1 MPIHNLN
8 HVNMFLQVIASG
20 SISSAARILRKS
32 HTAVSSAVSNLEID
46 LCVELV
52 RRDGYK
58 VEPTEQAL
66 RLIPYMR
73 SLLNYQQ
80 LIGDIAFNLNKGPRN
95 LRVLLD
101 TAIPPSF
108 CDTVSS
114 VLLDDFNMV
123 SLIRTS
129 PADSLATIKQDNAEI
144 DIAITIDEE
153 LKISRFNQCV
163 LGYTKA
169 FVVAHPQHP
178 LCNASLHSIASLA
191 NYRQISLGSRSGQ
204 HSNLLRPVSDKV
216 LFVENFDDMLRLVE
230 AGVGW
235 GIAPHY
241 FVDNERDAHKA
252 MRAQQE
258 AARPLCAWWLKQKA
272 TDLRALRLNRTML
285 WLPIESMPER
295 NAEQVTALRGVPA
308 DKLKSYQERFAQ
320 GLYADLLVE
329 LEASLARAPFWF
341 DGQRLVWE
349 CLQGLNAEQAMREV
363 EMHFALLLQRLPGL
377 VELRFHDGSAF
388 ADAATRGWIS
398 AHVMPHLQNDSAPR
412 KVETVAL
419 QAEWDVALDEVQPV
433 LRKDGLKA
441 AVQVL
446 KQGMKRAHGGRA
458 RFFWQLSLARLCFLA
473 KKYEL
478 AKTQLESLDHQL
490 HESGLHAWEPDLALD
505 VLHLLHSCCELLPQN
520 HAVRERKEDI
530 YRRLCHLDLEVVLE

>member
-241 FVDNERDAHKA
+241 FVEER
-252 MRAQQE
+252 
-258 AARPLCAWWLKQKA
+258 
-272 TDLRALRLNRTML
+272 LRNGTLAVLSELYEPGGIDTKVYCYYN
-285 WLPIESMPER
+285 
-295 NAEQVTALRGVPA
+295 TALE
-308 DKLKSYQERFAQ
+308 SERSF
-320 GLYADLLVE
+320 LRF
-329 LEASLARAPFWF
+329 LESAR
-341 DGQRLVWE
+341 QRLRELGRQRFDDAPAWHR
-349 CLQGLNAEQAMREV
+349 ASSKRRSAAQARRRSRTASAPHQSRAFSSRRWPWV
-363 EMHFALLLQRLPGL
+363 VRIDSGWNCKPSCRL
-377 VELRFHDGSAF
+377 RGSAI
-388 ADAATRGWIS
+388 AMIS
-398 AHVMPHLQNDSAPR
+398 PSAS
-412 KVETVAL
+412 
-419 QAEWDVALDEVQPV
+419 
-433 LRKDGLKA
+433 
-441 AVQVL
+441 
-446 KQGMKRAHGGRA
+446 A
-458 RFFWQLSLARLCFLA
+458 RQS
-473 KKYEL
+473 KP
-478 AKTQLESLDHQL
+478 
-490 HESGLHAWEPDLALD
+490 SG
-505 VLHLLHSCCELLPQN
+505 
-520 HAVRERKEDI
+520 
-530 YRRLCHLDLEVVLE
+530 RRLTTSEW

>member
-52 RRDGYK
+52 RQDGYK

-153 LKISRFNQCV
+153 LKISRFNQCA

-241 FVDNERDAHKA
+241 FVEER
-252 MRAQQE
+252 
-258 AARPLCAWWLKQKA
+258 
-272 TDLRALRLNRTML
+272 LRNGTLAVLSELYEPGGIDTKVYCYYN
-285 WLPIESMPER
+285 
-295 NAEQVTALRGVPA
+295 TALE
-308 DKLKSYQERFAQ
+308 SERSF
-320 GLYADLLVE
+320 LRF
-329 LEASLARAPFWF
+329 LESAR
-341 DGQRLVWE
+341 QRL
-349 CLQGLNAEQAMREV
+349 RE
-363 EMHFALLLQRLPGL
+363 LGRQR
-377 VELRFHDGSAF
+377 FD
-388 ADAATRGWIS
+388 DAPAWQPSI
-398 AHVMPHLQNDSAPR
+398 
-412 KVETVAL
+412 VETAQRRSGPKAL
-419 QAEWDVALDEVQPV
+419 AYRQ
-433 LRKDGLKA
+433 RA
-441 AVQVL
+441 AP
-446 KQGMKRAHGGRA
+446 
-458 RFFWQLSLARLCFLA
+458 
-473 KKYEL
+473 E
-478 AKTQLESLDHQL
+478 
-490 HESGLHAWEPDLALD
+490 
-505 VLHLLHSCCELLPQN
+505 
-520 HAVRERKEDI
+520 
-530 YRRLCHLDLEVVLE
+530 

>member
-216 LFVENFDDMLRLVE
+216 
-230 AGVGW
+230 
-235 GIAPHY
+235 
-241 FVDNERDAHKA
+241 
-252 MRAQQE
+252 
-258 AARPLCAWWLKQKA
+258 
-272 TDLRALRLNRTML
+272 
-285 WLPIESMPER
+285 
-295 NAEQVTALRGVPA
+295 
-308 DKLKSYQERFAQ
+308 
-320 GLYADLLVE
+320 
-329 LEASLARAPFWF
+329 
-341 DGQRLVWE
+341 
-349 CLQGLNAEQAMREV
+349 
-363 EMHFALLLQRLPGL
+363 
-377 VELRFHDGSAF
+377 
-388 ADAATRGWIS
+388 
-398 AHVMPHLQNDSAPR
+398 
-412 KVETVAL
+412 
-419 QAEWDVALDEVQPV
+419 
-433 LRKDGLKA
+433 
-441 AVQVL
+441 
-446 KQGMKRAHGGRA
+446 
-458 RFFWQLSLARLCFLA
+458 
-473 KKYEL
+473 
-478 AKTQLESLDHQL
+478 
-490 HESGLHAWEPDLALD
+490 
-505 VLHLLHSCCELLPQN
+505 
-520 HAVRERKEDI
+520 
-530 YRRLCHLDLEVVLE
+530 

>member
-241 FVDNERDAHKA
+241 FVEERLRNGTLAVLSELYEPGGIDTKVYYRAGI
-252 MRAQQE
+252 RAQLPALSRKRPPAPARTRPPAFRRCAGLATE
-258 AARPLCAWWLKQKA
+258 HRRNGAAPLRPEGARVPPA
-272 TDLRALRLNRTML
+272 RRTRV
-285 WLPIESMPER
+285 ER
-295 NAEQVTALRGVPA
+295 SPA
-308 DKLKSYQERFAQ
+308 DA
-320 GLYADLLVE
+320 G
-329 LEASLARAPFWF
+329 
-341 DGQRLVWE
+341 
-349 CLQGLNAEQAMREV
+349 
-363 EMHFALLLQRLPGL
+363 
-377 VELRFHDGSAF
+377 
-388 ADAATRGWIS
+388 RGW
-398 AHVMPHLQNDSAPR
+398 
-412 KVETVAL
+412 
-419 QAEWDVALDEVQPV
+419 
-433 LRKDGLKA
+433 
-441 AVQVL
+441 
-446 KQGMKRAHGGRA
+446 
-458 RFFWQLSLARLCFLA
+458 
-473 KKYEL
+473 
-478 AKTQLESLDHQL
+478 
-490 HESGLHAWEPDLALD
+490 
-505 VLHLLHSCCELLPQN
+505 
-520 HAVRERKEDI
+520 
-530 YRRLCHLDLEVVLE
+530 

>member
-1 MPIHNLN
+1 
-8 HVNMFLQVIASG
+8 
-20 SISSAARILRKS
+20 
-32 HTAVSSAVSNLEID
+32 
-46 LCVELV
+46 
-52 RRDGYK
+52 
-58 VEPTEQAL
+58 
-66 RLIPYMR
+66 
-73 SLLNYQQ
+73 
-80 LIGDIAFNLNKGPRN
+80 
-95 LRVLLD
+95 
-101 TAIPPSF
+101 
-108 CDTVSS
+108 
-114 VLLDDFNMV
+114 
-123 SLIRTS
+123 
-129 PADSLATIKQDNAEI
+129 
-144 DIAITIDEE
+144 
-153 LKISRFNQCV
+153 
-163 LGYTKA
+163 
-169 FVVAHPQHP
+169 
-178 LCNASLHSIASLA
+178 
-191 NYRQISLGSRSGQ
+191 
-204 HSNLLRPVSDKV
+204 
-216 LFVENFDDMLRLVE
+216 
-230 AGVGW
+230 
-235 GIAPHY
+235 
-241 FVDNERDAHKA
+241 
-252 MRAQQE
+252 
-258 AARPLCAWWLKQKA
+258 
-272 TDLRALRLNRTML
+272 ML

-473 KKYEL
+473 KKYDGQDPAGEPRPSVARIGIARL
-478 AKTQLESLDHQL
+478 GAR
-490 HESGLHAWEPDLALD
+490 SGAGCTAPA
-505 VLHLLHSCCELLPQN
+505 
-520 HAVRERKEDI
+520 A
-530 YRRLCHLDLEVVLE
+530 

>member
-241 FVDNERDAHKA
+241 FVEER
-252 MRAQQE
+252 
-258 AARPLCAWWLKQKA
+258 
-272 TDLRALRLNRTML
+272 LRNGTLAVLSELYEPGGIDTKVYC
-285 WLPIESMPER
+285 ER
-295 NAEQVTALRGVPA
+295 E
-308 DKLKSYQERFAQ
+308 
-320 GLYADLLVE
+320 
-329 LEASLARAPFWF
+329 
-341 DGQRLVWE
+341 
-349 CLQGLNAEQAMREV
+349 
-363 EMHFALLLQRLPGL
+363 
-377 VELRFHDGSAF
+377 
-388 ADAATRGWIS
+388 
-398 AHVMPHLQNDSAPR
+398 
-412 KVETVAL
+412 
-419 QAEWDVALDEVQPV
+419 
-433 LRKDGLKA
+433 
-441 AVQVL
+441 
-446 KQGMKRAHGGRA
+446 
-458 RFFWQLSLARLCFLA
+458 
-473 KKYEL
+473 
-478 AKTQLESLDHQL
+478 
-490 HESGLHAWEPDLALD
+490 
-505 VLHLLHSCCELLPQN
+505 
-520 HAVRERKEDI
+520 
-530 YRRLCHLDLEVVLE
+530 